1 VEFRDILDILVGG
14 LTNGMLLFIFA
25 AGLTLV
31 FGVLRIINF
40 AHGAVYML
48 AAYLSYSV
56 VVLLGNTPGVFWVSL
71 FVAPIA
77 VAFLGVLIEV
87 FLLRPMYNRE
97 HLMQLLLTYSL
108 VLVIV
113 DATKFVWGPD
123 PKMVPLPEVL
133 NGHIALF
140 GAIFSAYS
148 LVLILAGFLTMI
160 GLWLFMSKTKTGHI
174 IRAGA
179 FDPEMTEALGVNL
192 KLIYTLIFALG
203 AWMAGLAGVLVAPL
217 TTVSQGM
224 DATMLIEAFAVVVIG
239 GMGSIIGA
247 FIASIVVGLSTSFG
261 LLWVPGIAIA
271 FVFIV
276 MAVVLVLRPWGLF
289 GRPIK

>member
-1 VEFRDILDILVGG
+1 MEFRDILDILVGG

-40 AHGAVYML
+40 SHGAVYML

-56 VVLLGNTPGVFWVSL
+56 MVGLGNIPGAFWIGL
-71 FVAPIA
+71 LVAPVA
-77 VAFLGVLIEV
+77 VAILGVLIEI
-87 FLLRPMYNRE
+87 FMLRPMYNRE
-97 HLMQLLLTYSL
+97 HLMQLLVTYAL

-123 PKMVPLPEVL
+123 PKMVMLPGILSGQV
-133 NGHIALF
+133 ALF
-140 GAIFSAYS
+140 GAIFSVYS
-148 LVLILAGFLTMI
+148 LLLIWTGFSAMI
-160 GLWLFMSKTKTGHI
+160 GLWLFLNKTKIGHI

-192 KLIYTLIFALG
+192 TLIYTFIFALG
-203 AWMAGLAGVLVAPL
+203 AWMAGLAGVLIAPII
-217 TTVSQGM
+217 TVSQGM
-224 DATMLIEAFAVVVIG
+224 DATMLLDAMAVVVIG
-239 GMGSIIGA
+239 GMGSIGGA
-247 FIASIVVGLSTSFG
+247 FLASILVGLSSSFG

-271 FVFIV
+271 FTFIV
-276 MAVVLVLRPWGLF
+276 MAVVLVVRPWGLF

>member
-1 VEFRDILDILVGG
+1 
-14 LTNGMLLFIFA
+14 
-25 AGLTLV
+25 
-31 FGVLRIINF
+31 
-40 AHGAVYML
+40 VYML

-56 VVLLGNTPGVFWVSL
+56 VVVLHNTPGAFWIGL
-71 FVAPIA
+71 LVAPVA
-77 VAFLGVLIEV
+77 VAFLGILIEV
-87 FLLRPMYNRE
+87 FLLRPMYKRE

-133 NGHIALF
+133 SGQVALF
-140 GAIFSAYS
+140 GTIFSVYS
-148 LVLILAGFLTMI
+148 LVLILAGLSTMI
-160 GLWLFMSKTKTGHI
+160 GLWLFMNKTKIGHI

-192 KLIYTLIFALG
+192 KLIYTFIFALG
-203 AWMAGLAGVLVAPL
+203 AWMAGLAGVLVVPL

-247 FIASIVVGLSTSFG
+247 FIASIMVGLTTSFG